1 MRVSRNVV
9 AIVSSIL
16 FVVLAALLV
25 VVPVPF
31 VTWRP
36 GNTVNV
42 LGSVEKGPLL
52 EVRGIQNYATDP
64 SQLLMTTV
72 STTRVDSRVSLPEAL
87 LAHLRTR
94 ADALPREVLYP
105 AGLSNAEVREEAVA
119 AMDTSRSNATVA
131 ALRAATQTV
140 TEMPIV
146 SSVTLSGPA
155 HERLQPG
162 DLIEAVDG
170 TPVNSVTQ
178 AVEIISARGVGEP
191 VVFKVLRD
199 DATEN
204 ISVETAADDQGRASV
219 GISVSTGFTYAPDVV
234 YRVDSSVVGPSAGLV
249 FSLAI
254 YDKITEGNLLGDEVV
269 AGTGTMKPDGNVGGI
284 GGVRQKLA
292 GAERDGA
299 TVFLL
304 PLANCSDVGNLSTD
318 MRLVPVSTLKDAISA
333 LQLIDEG
340 KSYAEVP
347 TCG

>member
-1 MRVSRNVV
+1 MSRNVV

-16 FVVLAALLV
+16 FVVLASLLV
-25 VVPVPF
+25 VLPVPF
-31 VTWRP
+31 VTWKP

-42 LGSVEKGPLL
+42 LASVDSGPLL
-52 EVRGIQNYATDP
+52 DVKGIQNYSTDP

-72 STTRVDSRVSLPEAL
+72 STTRVDAHVSLPEAL
-87 LAHLRTR
+87 LAHVRSR

-105 AGLSNAEVREEAVA
+105 AGLSSEEVREEAVA
-119 AMDTSRSNATVA
+119 AMDTSRAHATVA
-131 ALRAATQTV
+131 ALRAAGQTV

-155 HERLQPG
+155 NDRLQPG
-162 DLIEAVDG
+162 DLIESVDG
-170 TPVNSVTQ
+170 TPVESVDE
-178 AVEIISARGVGEP
+178 VGEIVAARGVDEP
-191 VVFKVLRD
+191 VVFRVLRD
-199 DATEN
+199 GATEN
-204 ISVETAADDQGRASV
+204 VSVQTGADAEGRPSV
-219 GISVSTGFTYAPDVV
+219 GIKVASGYKYAPEVV
-234 YRVDSSVVGPSAGLV
+234 YRIDSSVVGPSAGLV

-269 AGTGTMKPDGNVGGI
+269 AGTGTMNPEGNVGSI

-304 PLANCSDVGNLSTD
+304 PLSNCSDVGNLATD